1 MEHPIPFK
9 VIETKLDEH
18 SSFYL
23 FSDGITDQVGG
34 AKNLMYGKKRL
45 LRQIQSSST
54 VAEAIEGIMA
64 DLASYQSHH
73 KRRDDLTL
81 FGFSFR

>member
-1 MEHPIPFK
+1 
-9 VIETKLDEH
+9 
-18 SSFYL
+18 
-23 FSDGITDQVGG
+23 
-34 AKNLMYGKKRL
+34 MYGKKRL
-45 LRQIQSSST
+45 LRQIKSSST

>member
-1 MEHPIPFK
+1 MDIRASICSRMESPIK
-9 VIETKLDEH
+9 SVE
-18 SSFYL
+18 
-23 FSDGITDQVGG
+23 Q
-34 AKNLMYGKKRL
+34 KNLMYGKKRL
-45 LRQIQSSST
+45 LRQIKSSSS

>member
-1 MEHPIPFK
+1 
-9 VIETKLDEH
+9 
-18 SSFYL
+18 
-23 FSDGITDQVGG
+23 
-34 AKNLMYGKKRL
+34 MYGKKRL

-81 FGFSFR
+81 FGFSV